1 MTYLVN
7 QTNGTL
13 LATVLDGAVDR
24 THAGIALIGKKVT
37 NYGEIQNE
45 NYVAITENFSSSTS
59 PVNPLEG
66 QLWWNSTTNVMKV
79 FNGTIWVTIGKWD
92 DVPTA
97 AVGKAG
103 DTLGMLA
110 VDTSYIY
117 ACTADYDGISNIWT
131 RTALSTTW

>member
-1 MTYLVN
+1 MAYLVN

-24 THAGIALIGKKVT
+24 AHAGIALIGKQVT

-45 NYVAITENFSSSTS
+45 NYVRITENFSSADS

-66 QLWWNSTTNVMKV
+66 QLWWNSTTKTLNLYD
-79 FNGTIWVTIGKWD
+79 GTSWVNMTPWMP
-92 DVPTA
+92 VPTSA
-97 AVGKAG
+97 IGMPG
-103 DTLGMLA
+103 DILGMMA
-110 VDTSYIY
+110 VNKFFLYV
-117 ACTADYDGISNIWT
+117 CTGNYTGTTNIWT